1 MKKAVMYGAGNIG
14 RGFIGKVFS
23 ESGYEVCFL
32 DIDQVVIQALCKN
45 KSYTVR
51 TVSNEENF
59 DAIVRNVYG
68 VDAGSKQAITEIATS
83 DMMATSVGVN
93 VLPRIAPN
101 LALGIRKRIEDKG
114 GPLNILLAENQLH
127 VDQLMRDLIYQ
138 ELSVDERRWADENL
152 GLVEVSIGRM
162 IPPLTSVE
170 KEKDPL
176 LIAVEP
182 YCALPAD
189 SLGFKGAIPDLVGL
203 IPFTPFDFYVK
214 RKLFLHNMGHAVC
227 AYLGYQKGYIY
238 IAEAI
243 EDPQVYAVVSQ
254 AMEEVA
260 QALHK
265 EYPQIPF
272 AEIEANK
279 KDLLLRFRNRA
290 LKDTIFR
297 VAGDPKRKL
306 RNDDRLIGAALYC
319 LSQDVATDCIVAGIV
334 AAYIYENPLDQSS
347 VELQEL
353 IAKSGLEEALD
364 IVSGI
369 KKESPLGKKILDK
382 MRVTGVVEQRD

>member
-32 DIDQVVIQALCKN
+32 DIDQIVVQALCNN

-51 TVSNEENF
+51 TVSNEEKF
-59 DAIVRNVYG
+59 DTIVRNVYG
-68 VDAGSKQAITEIATS
+68 VDARSQQAIDEIATC

-101 LALGIRKRIEDKG
+101 LALGIRQRIKNKG
-114 GPLNILLAENQLH
+114 RSLNILLAENQIH

-138 ELSVDERRWADENL
+138 ELDTNEQQWADENL

-162 IPPLTSVE
+162 IPPLTLAE

-189 SLGFKGAIPDLVGL
+189 SLGFKGEIPELVGL

-214 RKLFLHNMGHAVC
+214 RKLFLHNMGHAIC
-227 AYLGYQKGYIY
+227 AYLGYQKGYTY
-238 IAEAI
+238 VAEAI
-243 EDPQVYAVVSQ
+243 EDLQVCAVVSK
-254 AMEEVA
+254 AMEQVA
-260 QALHK
+260 LALHK
-265 EYPQIPF
+265 EYPQIPD
-272 AEIEANK
+272 AEIEANR

-306 RNDDRLIGAALYC
+306 RRDDRLIGAALYC
-319 LSQDVATDCIVAGIV
+319 LSQGIEPDCIVMGIV
-334 AAYIYENPLDQSS
+334 VAYIYQNPQDQSS

-353 IAKSGLEEALD
+353 IGKFGLAEALSMVSD
-364 IVSGI
+364 IE
-369 KKESPLGKKILDK
+369 KESVLGKMILSASLSQC
-382 MRVTGVVEQRD
+382 MPT